1 MPSQKLVRT
10 FVIMSSVPA
19 GQFTVYTLAYS
30 TVESITDSPVTYL
43 VCFST
48 SNQGSQEL
56 RACMKFGLSGG
67 IGTP

>member
-19 GQFTVYTLAYS
+19 GQLTVYTLAN
-30 TVESITDSPVTYL
+30 VESITDSPVIYL

-48 SNQGSQEL
+48 SNHGSQEL

-67 IGTP
+67 IGTL

>member
-1 MPSQKLVRT
+1 MPSQKPVRT

-19 GQFTVYTLAYS
+19 GQLTVYTLAY
-30 TVESITDSPVTYL
+30 VESITDSPVIYL

-67 IGTP
+67 FGTP